1 MKRNGADIL
10 VDCLIAWGV
19 DTIFGLPG
27 DGING
32 VMEAIRKRQDRIRF
46 IQVRHE
52 ESAALMACAHSKWTG
67 RIGCCLATTGPG
79 GVHLL
84 NGLYDAKF
92 DRASVIAMTGLPYH
106 DLIDTFTQQ
115 DVDLPKLFSDVAAYS
130 SRIMSAAHV
139 ENAVSLACRI
149 ACTQHTVAHV
159 AIPTDVQEEALDEVE
174 ASPRNVQHH
183 VSFAHQESERMPEEP
198 ELARAIEILN
208 RGTRV
213 AILAGHGALRARH
226 ELLEV
231 AELLG
236 APIVKAL
243 LGKAVVPDDHPL
255 CIGGIGLLG
264 TRPSQEAFE
273 ECDTLLIVGSTF
285 PYVEYYPKPGQ
296 AKGVQIDRDPS
307 RIGLRF
313 PAEVGLVG
321 DARKTLSILA
331 KRLKAHGDRRFL
343 ERCQRRKL
351 AWKTLLECSADNGTG
366 RLAPGKLARELNQ
379 RLHDDALVAWDSGHN
394 TGVLARYVN
403 ARGDQQFAGSGMLAT
418 MACSIPYAIA
428 AALAFPG
435 RQVVAFTGDG
445 GLSMLIGELATIV
458 RYRLPIKIV
467 VMKNN
472 SLGQIKWEQLMFL
485 GNPEY
490 ECDLTPIDFARVAEG
505 FGIASFRTDAPDNC
519 AAALDA
525 ALSQDGP
532 ALVEATV
539 DPYEPLLPAKRI
551 EKYAREPRQ
560 GVESR
565 HARRG
570 ENPRGAGARAVAHAA
585 LGPGYGLHRAVD
597 RRRGHREDRGAA
609 AQRSGGAAAGRRR
622 AGRLPCIHV
631 SSQRSRHAHDH
642 RGATH
647 RPVRRRD
654 PTGR

>member
-1 MKRNGADIL
+1 MGAMQRNGSDIL
-10 VDCLIAWGV
+10 IDCLIAWGV

-32 VMEAIRKRQDRIRF
+32 LMEAIRRRTGEIRF

-67 RIGCCLATTGPG
+67 RIGCCLATSGPG

-92 DRASVIAMTGLPYH
+92 DKASVIAITGLPYH

-130 SRIMSAAHV
+130 ARIMSAAHV

-159 AIPTDVQEEALDEVE
+159 AIPTDVQEETLEEDERS
-174 ASPRNVQHH
+174 ARNVQHH
-183 VSFAHQESERMPEEP
+183 VSFARQESERVPEEP
-198 ELARAIEILN
+198 ELARAIELLN
-208 RGTRV
+208 RGRRV
-213 AILAGHGALRARH
+213 AILAGHGALGATD
-226 ELLEV
+226 ELIAV
-231 AELLG
+231 AEMLG

-243 LGKAVVPDDHPL
+243 LGKGVVPDDHPL
-255 CIGGIGLLG
+255 TTGGIGLLG
-264 TRPSQEAFE
+264 TRPSHEVLEQ
-273 ECDTLLIVGSTF
+273 CDTLLIVGSTF
-285 PYVEYYPKPGQ
+285 PYIEYYPKPGQ
-296 AKGVQIDRDPS
+296 ARGVQIDRDPS

-321 DARKTLSILA
+321 DARKTLRILGG
-331 KRLKAHGDRRFL
+331 RLKAHADRGFL
-343 ERCQRRKL
+343 ERAQQAKREWRS
-351 AWKTLLECSADNGTG
+351 LLESSLVNGTG
-366 RLAPGKLARELNQ
+366 RLTPGQLGYDVGQ
-379 RLHDDALVAWDSGHN
+379 RLRDDAIVAWDSGHN
-394 TGVLARYVN
+394 TGVLARYMP
-403 ARGDQQFAGSGMLAT
+403 ARGTQMFGGSGLLAT
-418 MACSIPYAIA
+418 MACALPYAVA
-428 AALAFPG
+428 AALAYPG

-490 ECDLTPIDFARVAEG
+490 ECDLTPIDFAAVAEG
-505 FGIASFRTDAPDNC
+505 FGIRAFRTARPEDC
-519 AAALDA
+519 GRALDA
-525 ALSQDGP
+525 AWSVEGP

-551 EKYAREPRQ
+551 EKYAENLEKALDEGTRDAPQIRAALEREP
-560 GVESR
+560 SR
-565 HARRG
+565 TQ
-570 ENPRGAGARAVAHAA
+570 
-585 LGPGYGLHRAVD
+585 L
-597 RRRGHREDRGAA
+597 
-609 AQRSGGAAAGRRR
+609 S
-622 AGRLPCIHV
+622 
-631 SSQRSRHAHDH
+631 
-642 RGATH
+642 
-647 RPVRRRD
+647 
-654 PTGR
+654 